1 MSTIL
6 NSSWRISGVIDANNN
21 VMENI
26 DKLATASGCWTTF
39 DINTG
44 KWAVVINRPG
54 SSIKSFD
61 DTNIIGSISVSG
73 TDLNELYN
81 SVQVQYPHRSL
92 LDQKDTIVYSINPA
106 NRFPNEQEN
115 TLNFNI
121 DIVNEPVQIEALAI
135 RELKQSRIDKVIQFR
150 TDFTSLGLKA
160 GDIIDVTASMYGFT
174 AKKFRILS
182 IAEEDNEDGT
192 LVLSIT
198 AFEYDD
204 AIYNTSDLIREN
216 RTPINNIIDKNC
228 NDDLKTKDDVN
239 FGSQILK
246 LLGANML
253 TGLINSAF
261 TKNPLTGAVTQALS
275 NSTIGQRTQDTFTDK
290 TRSEFLKN
298 LKVPLTV
305 TGPASICEGS
315 TLSLTIASTCNLCL
329 FDTTNIEFD
338 YTITGVQAADIGV
351 PLTGKVKLG
360 TFNIPIV
367 DDAAAET
374 ETLVFTVEGVSR
386 SVIINNRLAFTYITN
401 ASPTSITEGASSTV
415 TLTTT
420 GVADGTV
427 VPYTITGAGTGRVTT
442 ALTGNVTVNSNTA
455 TLTVATVDDGV
466 YQGGTQSVTVTFN
479 SAQADPCGQLD
490 KTASIAIADND
501 PAPPQPPADTTC
513 SYVSVPVVWC
523 GTFDG
528 TDNQLKGVTVLKSM
542 MLPKPLAGE
551 ATITVP
557 MTLSVTK
564 GNPSTIAV
572 ATTET
577 IAAGSASMGGQ
588 AAQIITTFNSVV
600 PKGLITGTTVTV
612 YGY

>member
-6 NSSWRISGVIDANNN
+6 NSSWRISGVIDANKN
-21 VMENI
+21 VVENI
-26 DKLATASGCWTTF
+26 DTLATASGCWASY

-44 KWAVVINRPG
+44 KWAVIINKPTA
-54 SSIKSFD
+54 SVKSFN

-106 NRFPNEQEN
+106 NRFPNEQDN
-115 TLNFNI
+115 TLNFSI
-121 DIVNEPVQIEALAI
+121 DCVNEPVQIEALAI
-135 RELKQSRIDKVIQFR
+135 RELKQSRIDKIIQFR

-160 GDIIDVTASMYGFT
+160 GDVIDVTASMYGFS
-174 AKKFRILS
+174 AKKFRIQS
-182 IAEEDNEDGT
+182 ISEEDNDDGT
-192 LVLSIT
+192 LVLAIT

-228 NDDLKTKDDVN
+228 NDTIKTKDDVN
-239 FGSQILK
+239 FGSTLLK
-246 LLGANML
+246 LLGANMV
-253 TGLINSAF
+253 TGLLNSVF

-275 NSTIGQRTQDTFTDK
+275 NSTIGQRAQDAFTDK
-290 TRSEFLKN
+290 TRAEFLKK

-305 TGPASICEGS
+305 TGVNSICEGA
-315 TLSLTIASTCNLCL
+315 TLTLTIGSSCDLCL
-329 FDTTNIEFD
+329 FDTTDIEFD
-338 YTITGVQAADIGV
+338 YTITGVQAADISV

-360 TFNIPIV
+360 TFSIPIV
-367 DDAAAET
+367 EDVSAET
-374 ETLVFTVEGVSR
+374 ETLTFTVEGVSK
-386 SVIINNRLAFTYITN
+386 SVTINDRLPFTYITTV
-401 ASPTSITEGASSTV
+401 SPTTVVEGATSAFA

-420 GVADGTV
+420 GVANGTS
-427 VPYTITGAGTGRVTT
+427 VPWEITGPGTARISTPLSGTTTVNNNTASVLINTINDSIYTGDQTVTIT
-442 ALTGNVTVNSNTA
+442 
-455 TLTVATVDDGV
+455 
-466 YQGGTQSVTVTFN
+466 FN
-479 SAQADPCGQLD
+479 PSLADPCGQLD
-490 KTASIAIADND
+490 KTAVLTIQDND
-501 PAPPQPPADTTC
+501 PAPTPDTSC
-513 SYVSVPVVWC
+513 EYVSVPVVWC
-523 GTFDG
+523 GQYDG

-542 MLPKPLAGE
+542 MVAKALAGE

-557 MTLSVTK
+557 KTLTVTK

-577 IAAGSASMGGQ
+577 IAAGSANMGGQ
-588 AAQIITTFNSVV
+588 AAQIITTFNSVA

>member
-26 DKLATASGCWTTF
+26 DKLATASGCWATF

-44 KWAVVINRPG
+44 KWAVIINRPG
-54 SSIKSFD
+54 SSIKSFN

-160 GDIIDVTASMYGFT
+160 GDVIDVTASMYGFSF
-174 AKKFRILS
+174 KKFRILS
-182 IAEEDNEDGT
+182 IAEEDAEDGA

-253 TGLINSAF
+253 TGLLNSAF

-275 NSTIGQRTQDTFTDK
+275 NSTIGQRAQDAFTDK
-290 TRSEFLKN
+290 TRSEFLKK
-298 LKVPLTV
+298 LKVPLTI

-315 TLSLTIASTCNLCL
+315 TLSLTIASSCDLCL
-329 FDTTNIEFD
+329 FDTTDIEFD
-338 YTITGVQAADIGV
+338 YTITGVQAADISV

-360 TFNIPIV
+360 GFNIPIV
-367 DDAAAET
+367 DDAAAAET
-374 ETLVFTVEGVSR
+374 ETLVFTVEGVSK
-386 SVIINNRLAFTYITN
+386 SVTINDRLAFSYITN

-420 GVADGTV
+420 GVANGTV
-427 VPYTITGAGTGRVTT
+427 VPYTITGDGISRVTT
-442 ALTGNVTVNSNTA
+442 PLTGNVTVNSNLA
-455 TLTVATVDDGV
+455 TLAVVTTNDSIYTGD
-466 YQGGTQSVTVTFN
+466 QTVTITFN
-479 SAQADPCGQLD
+479 PSLSDPCGQLD
-490 KTASIAIADND
+490 KTAVLTIQDND
-501 PAPPQPPADTTC
+501 SPDSSC
-513 SYVSVPVVWC
+513 EYVSVPVVWC
-523 GTFDG
+523 GQYDG
-528 TDNQLKGVTVLKSM
+528 ADNQLKGVTILKSIM
-542 MLPKPLAGE
+542 VAKALAGE

-557 MTLSVTK
+557 KTLTVTK

-577 IAAGSASMGGQ
+577 IAAGSANMGGQ
-588 AAQIITTFNSVV
+588 ATQIITTFNSVA